1 MAITASILKY
11 SSLDLGPLVSSYFAF
26 LSLAPSQRAWVG
38 QMATVTSPTR
48 GRGLPPTPG
57 LCMWRMETTQHPV
70 GSLGSRGSFSLLP
83 KSQEP
88 TQGPTEDLYEKAE
101 GPITMKVLGS
111 TKGSQSHK
119 AQQLELIQGT
129 PRTSRNTRSHSRTCL
144 QADVPT
150 LPSHQSRELMSPTL
164 HHASG
169 STVTLGI
176 FSSKP
181 NVVSSPGSF
190 LAENPPCPSSE
201 Q

>member
-1 MAITASILKY
+1 MAIKASILKY
-11 SSLDLGPLVSSYFAF
+11 SSLDLGLLVSSCFAF

-48 GRGLPPTPG
+48 GHGLPPASG
-57 LCMWRMETTQHPV
+57 LRMWKMETAQHPV

-111 TKGSQSHK
+111 MKGSQSHK

-129 PRTSRNTRSHSRTCL
+129 PRTSRNTRSHSRTRL
-144 QADVPT
+144 QAETAHVPP
-150 LPSHQSRELMSPTL
+150 LPSHQRRRELMSPTL
-164 HHASG
+164 HHASR

-176 FSSKP
+176 FLSNLTLYPRQDLS
-181 NVVSSPGSF
+181 
-190 LAENPPCPSSE
+190 
-201 Q
+201 